1 MSSNNNYLG
10 DLQWLLQAINSDS
23 IHHLHSISFHLS
35 HQTSGCFHETDNSL
49 TVNLTKDSFTLFT
62 HILSDL
68 GAPTTNLLQSLTT
81 MEFHQAQWGTQQLLY
96 LGILLQNSSTISQL
110 VFTRNRFPV
119 DCLSELCE
127 VLKRNAVIKEI
138 IFSES
143 RIGSTGASLLADA
156 LRVNESLEELQIWED
171 SIGSKGAEELSKMIE
186 VNSTLK
192 LLTIF
197 DSYSITATPLIS
209 AVLGRNRA
217 MEVHIWCGENGE
229 KSSKVVEFLPGNSTL
244 RVYKLDISGSC
255 RVACSLGCNSTV
267 RTLDMSGVRLK
278 SRWAKEFRWVLEQNR
293 SLREVR
299 LSKTCLKDKGVV
311 YVAAGLFRNQT
322 LESLYLDGN
331 CFTGVGVEHLLCPL
345 SRFSSLQIQANISLK
360 SVTFGGRRS
369 KIGRD
374 GVAAIIQM
382 LTSNE
387 TVTKLGIYDDESLRP
402 DDIVRIFRSLERNAS
417 LRYLSLQGC
426 KGVQGELVQKAITET
441 LQVNPWI
448 EEIDL
453 ERTPLHIS
461 GNADCIYQRL
471 GQNGNTEPETETDVN
486 LVKDMPLTEP
496 KSCRVFFCGQE
507 YAGKSTLCN
516 AVSQNLSSS
525 KLPYMRTLVN
535 PVEQAVRT
543 GGMKIKTFRD
553 DDTKISI
560 WNLGGQHEVYTLH
573 DLMFPG
579 HGSASLF
586 VIISSLFQKPSNREP
601 KTPAE
606 VEEDLQYW
614 LRFIVSNSKRAL
626 QQCILPNVTVV
637 LTHFDKISQP
647 SQNLQLTV
655 DSIQRVRDKFQG
667 FVEFYPT
674 VFTVD
679 ARSSAS
685 VNKLTHH
692 LRKTSKTILQR
703 VPRIYQ
709 LCNDLIQT
717 LSDWR
722 MENYNKPAMRWKEF
736 DELCQVKVPALRI
749 RSRHDNKE
757 KVEMKRKAVA
767 TCFHHIG
774 EVIYFDQLGF
784 LILDCEW
791 FCCEVLGQLVKLDV
805 RKGNSMENGFI
816 SRRELEKILR
826 GTLQSNIP
834 GMGSKVF
841 ENLEANDL
849 VNMML
854 KLELCYKQDP
864 ADPNSLLLIPSIL
877 EEGRG
882 KPQMWQISSPDCIYT
897 GRHLEC
903 DDSSHMFLTP
913 GFFPRLQAI
922 HQNPHLIYMQIQVH
936 LHNRIMALRNQYG
949 GAIYSLEKY
958 LILININGIHIRVEL
973 GGQLGYYINILACST
988 KNLTETLRLFNQLI
1002 IPAIQ
1007 SLCHGVT
1014 LTENIIRPEC
1024 VQNLTP
1030 PRYRKTQHVPV
1041 QQLKQALLSVPAD
1054 GIYDY
1059 QHTWDPVTDSGRQIL
1074 RSNFDLAR
1082 DLLSDD
1088 DFREVLHRRYHDLYN
1103 LAVELDVPPESNPD
1117 RADQGNELSNVDP
1130 SFAGIAKGVEQVLQR
1145 LKIIEQEI
1153 RDLKQEIQGLR
1164 YYEHRLLIEL
1174 HRKVNYL
1181 VNYNTQI
1188 EERKVPN
1195 MFFFVR
1201 TENYSRRLITN
1212 MITGMNALRLHMLCE
1227 FRREMHVVE
1236 DQMGC
1241 EVMQVDNRA
1250 VQSLAPYMKN
1260 FMKLVTFALKIG
1272 AHLAAGMGEMIP
1284 DLSREVAH
1292 LAGSSLTYGA
1302 AGAVAAGAVGVVA
1315 MGRAEGMR
1323 NRSRAAGSSRDMQ
1336 QDLRAAQQWVADFL
1350 RDRRCSSGKDIA
1362 EKFGLWRVRYRD
1374 DGQIAWVCRRHMIT
1388 RAGELLQVPI

>member
-1 MSSNNNYLG
+1 
-10 DLQWLLQAINSDS
+10 
-23 IHHLHSISFHLS
+23 
-35 HQTSGCFHETDNSL
+35 
-49 TVNLTKDSFTLFT
+49 
-62 HILSDL
+62 
-68 GAPTTNLLQSLTT
+68 
-81 MEFHQAQWGTQQLLY
+81 
-96 LGILLQNSSTISQL
+96 
-110 VFTRNRFPV
+110 
-119 DCLSELCE
+119 
-127 VLKRNAVIKEI
+127 
-138 IFSES
+138 
-143 RIGSTGASLLADA
+143 
-156 LRVNESLEELQIWED
+156 
-171 SIGSKGAEELSKMIE
+171 
-186 VNSTLK
+186 
-192 LLTIF
+192 
-197 DSYSITATPLIS
+197 
-209 AVLGRNRA
+209 
-217 MEVHIWCGENGE
+217 
-229 KSSKVVEFLPGNSTL
+229 
-244 RVYKLDISGSC
+244 
-255 RVACSLGCNSTV
+255 
-267 RTLDMSGVRLK
+267 
-278 SRWAKEFRWVLEQNR
+278 
-293 SLREVR
+293 
-299 LSKTCLKDKGVV
+299 
-311 YVAAGLFRNQT
+311 
-322 LESLYLDGN
+322 
-331 CFTGVGVEHLLCPL
+331 
-345 SRFSSLQIQANISLK
+345 
-360 SVTFGGRRS
+360 
-369 KIGRD
+369 
-374 GVAAIIQM
+374 M

-426 KGVQGELVQKAITET
+426 KGVQGEL
-441 LQVNPWI
+441 
-448 EEIDL
+448 
-453 ERTPLHIS
+453 
-461 GNADCIYQRL
+461 
-471 GQNGNTEPETETDVN
+471 
-486 LVKDMPLTEP
+486 
-496 KSCRVFFCGQE
+496 
-507 YAGKSTLCN
+507 
-516 AVSQNLSSS
+516 
-525 KLPYMRTLVN
+525 
-535 PVEQAVRT
+535 
-543 GGMKIKTFRD
+543 IKTFRD

-913 GFFPRLQAI
+913 GFFPRLQASK
-922 HQNPHLIYMQIQVH
+922 P
-936 LHNRIMALRNQYG
+936 A
-949 GAIYSLEKY
+949 SL
-958 LILININGIHIRVEL
+958 
-973 GGQLGYYINILACST
+973 
-988 KNLTETLRLFNQLI
+988 
-1002 IPAIQ
+1002 
-1007 SLCHGVT
+1007 
-1014 LTENIIRPEC
+1014 
-1024 VQNLTP
+1024 
-1030 PRYRKTQHVPV
+1030 
-1041 QQLKQALLSVPAD
+1041 
-1054 GIYDY
+1054 
-1059 QHTWDPVTDSGRQIL
+1059 
-1074 RSNFDLAR
+1074 
-1082 DLLSDD
+1082 
-1088 DFREVLHRRYHDLYN
+1088 
-1103 LAVELDVPPESNPD
+1103 
-1117 RADQGNELSNVDP
+1117 
-1130 SFAGIAKGVEQVLQR
+1130 
-1145 LKIIEQEI
+1145 
-1153 RDLKQEIQGLR
+1153 
-1164 YYEHRLLIEL
+1164 
-1174 HRKVNYL
+1174 
-1181 VNYNTQI
+1181 
-1188 EERKVPN
+1188 
-1195 MFFFVR
+1195 FFV
-1201 TENYSRRLITN
+1201 SRVSLICYLN
-1212 MITGMNALRLHMLCE
+1212 PSE
-1227 FRREMHVVE
+1227 
-1236 DQMGC
+1236 
-1241 EVMQVDNRA
+1241 
-1250 VQSLAPYMKN
+1250 
-1260 FMKLVTFALKIG
+1260 
-1272 AHLAAGMGEMIP
+1272 
-1284 DLSREVAH
+1284 
-1292 LAGSSLTYGA
+1292 SSLNLHANTGP
-1302 AGAVAAGAVGVVA
+1302 
-1315 MGRAEGMR
+1315 
-1323 NRSRAAGSSRDMQ
+1323 SS
-1336 QDLRAAQQWVADFL
+1336 
-1350 RDRRCSSGKDIA
+1350 
-1362 EKFGLWRVRYRD
+1362 
-1374 DGQIAWVCRRHMIT
+1374 
-1388 RAGELLQVPI
+1388 